1 MKRGLI
7 AALSIA
13 LALSSEAVSN
23 GQEAGPDAFRK
34 AVEFYDRGMFER
46 AESIFS
52 EISASGNDVMAKG
65 YEALCAVRRQA
76 VGNRIQAERYISEY
90 PYSSLIPQVRFY
102 NALNLFDEQDFSAAN
117 AEFARIDMRSLKS
130 SQIGEFIFKQ
140 AYSLFEL
147 DEYDRAEDLFSKAE
161 RMPYSD
167 YTAPSRYSLGYIEYV
182 RKNFSSSFDWFTKA
196 AKDPRFTVQ
205 AVPYMI
211 ECRYMMKD
219 YDYVIDNGGDC
230 LDKVTPERRR
240 QIARFISESYL
251 ARGNAAK
258 AREFYEIFGEGDVE
272 MDDADLFYAG
282 TVMYSTGDFR
292 GAVDK
297 FSKMTSRADSIGQ
310 IANYELAYSYI
321 KTGNK
326 VAAMDAFKAA
336 SSQSWNADIREDA
349 HFNYAKL
356 SFDLNNNP
364 SVFNDYM
371 KTYPAKQKD
380 DIIYGYIALACL
392 YGHDYAGAVDAYAN
406 IDLLDQRQKV
416 NYMKANYLRAH
427 QLIGGGGWRDAV
439 PLLKAASYYSDKR
452 DPFNQISRYW
462 LGESY
467 FRSGQYDQAE
477 EVFKSLYNI
486 SALDG
491 KPEGA
496 MIPYDIAYCHFKKED
511 YEGAAKWFD
520 EYLTSSRP
528 VNGEDAAS
536 RRADCDFLR
545 KDYASAIKGYEAA
558 IARFSYKDN
567 LYPYLQAGIAYGL
580 AGDRN
585 GKVKVLSSV
594 AEADPSADFYP
605 EAMYE
610 LGRAYVAVS
619 DNESAIS
626 TFRKLGTSTRDNTII
641 ARSLI
646 ELGMISRNM
655 SDYEGALDCYKKVI
669 ELMPDTEY
677 ASDALSAIESI
688 YQSEGRGSEFLDY
701 ADRIGANRDK
711 TDEEKEQMYF
721 NAAEQVFMTENY
733 SKAISSLKSYLERY
747 PQGTKVAQTE
757 YYLAECHRN
766 LDQKETA
773 CDWYRK
779 SLETEPSGICSE
791 SATLQLARLSYELE
805 HFKEAYSCYKSLLQI
820 ARLDANIHTA
830 RVGMMQ
836 SAFKGAD
843 YPEAISCAA
852 ALKADKA
859 STEAQKRQADYVCAK
874 SYLSLGERDKAYG
887 LFRSLSSDPSSS
899 EGAEAT
905 YMLIQ
910 DAYDQGNYG
919 DVQSRVHKFSA
930 AAPNQSYWLAK
941 AFIVLGDSFAEQEN
955 FAQAKATFES
965 IRDGYTPQGRSDEI
979 QDNVNMRLE
988 KLKTLMK

>member
-1 MKRGLI
+1 MNRGLI

-13 LALSSEAVSN
+13 LALFSELIAN
-23 GQEAGPDAFRK
+23 GQTTKTDAFRQ

-52 EISASGNDVMAKG
+52 EIAASGQDVMAKG
-65 YEALCAVRRQA
+65 YEALCAVRRQS
-76 VGNRIQAERYISEY
+76 VGNRNLADQYISEY
-90 PYSSLIPQVRFY
+90 PYSGLIPQIRFY
-102 NALNLFDEQDFSAAN
+102 NALNLFDEQNFSTAS
-117 AEFARIDMRSLKS
+117 AEFARIDMRSLKN
-130 SQIGEFIFKQ
+130 SQVPEFIFKQ

-147 DEYDRAEDLFSKAE
+147 DEYDRAEELFSKAE
-161 RMPYSD
+161 KMPYSD

-182 RKNFSSSFDWFTKA
+182 RKNFEESFDWFSKA
-196 AKDPRFTVQ
+196 AKDPRFTEQ

-211 ECRYMMKD
+211 ECRYMLKD
-219 YDYVIDNGGDC
+219 YSYVISNGDAA
-230 LDKVTPERRR
+230 LERVTPERKR
-240 QIARFISESYL
+240 QLARFISESYL
-251 ARGNAAK
+251 SEGNAAK
-258 AREFYEIFGEGDVE
+258 AREYYEIFGEGAKE

-282 TVMYSTGDFR
+282 SVMYSTGDYK

-297 FSKMTSRADSIGQ
+297 FSRMTSRADSIGQ
-310 IANYELAYSYI
+310 IANYEMAYSYI

-336 SSQSWNADIREDA
+336 SSQPWNEDIREDA

-364 SVFNDYM
+364 SVFNEYM
-371 KTYPAKQKD
+371 KAYPGKKKD

-392 YGHDYAGAVDAYAN
+392 YGHDYAAAVDAYSN
-406 IDLLDQRQKV
+406 IDLLDSRQKV

-427 QLIGGGGWRDAV
+427 QLIEGGGWRDAV

-452 DPFNQISRYW
+452 DPFNQIARYW

-467 FRSGQYDQAE
+467 FRSGQYDQAID
-477 EVFKSLYNI
+477 VYTTLYNN
-486 SALDG
+486 SALEG

-496 MIPYDIAYCHFKKED
+496 LIPYDLAYCYFKKDD
-511 YEGAAKWFD
+511 YDGAAKWFD
-520 EYLTSSRP
+520 EYLASSKP
-528 VNGEDAAS
+528 AKGEDAAA

-545 KDYASAIKGYEAA
+545 KDYPSAIKLYEAA
-558 IARFSYKDN
+558 IARFPYKDN

-580 AGDRN
+580 TGDRK

-594 AEADPSADFYP
+594 EEADPSAEFYP

-610 LGRAYVAVS
+610 LGRAYVAAS

-626 TFRKLGTSTRDNTII
+626 VFRKLGSSTKDNTII

-655 SDYEGALDCYKKVI
+655 SEYDNALDCYKKVI
-669 ELMPDTEY
+669 DLMPDTDY
-677 ASDALSAIESI
+677 AADALSAIESI
-688 YQSEGRGSEFLDY
+688 YQSEGRGDEFLDY
-701 ADRIGANRDK
+701 AELIGATRDK
-711 TDEEKEQMYF
+711 TDAEKEQMYF

-733 SKAISSLKSYLERY
+733 SKAISSLKSYLDRY
-747 PQGTKVAQTE
+747 PQGVNVAQTQ

-766 LDQKETA
+766 LGQKELA
-773 CDWYRK
+773 CDWYQK
-779 SLETEPSGICSE
+779 SLETEPSGLCSE
-791 SATLQLARLSYELE
+791 NATLRLAGLSFELE
-805 HFKEAYSCYKSLLQI
+805 HFKDAYSYYRSLLSI
-820 ARLDANIHTA
+820 ARLDANRHTA
-830 RVGMMQ
+830 RAGMMQ
-836 SAFKGAD
+836 SAFRGLD
-843 YPEAISCAA
+843 YQEAIACAD

-859 STEAQKRQADYVCAK
+859 SSAAEKRQADYVCAK
-874 SYLSLGERDKAYG
+874 SSLSLGERDKAYA
-887 LFRSLSSDPSSS
+887 LFRSLSSEPSDA

-910 DAYDQGNYG
+910 DAYDQGNYST
-919 DVQSRVHKFSA
+919 VQSMVHKFA
-930 AAPNQSYWLAK
+930 ADAPNQSYWLAK

-955 FAQAKATFES
+955 YAQAKATFES
-965 IRDGYTPQGRSDEI
+965 IRDGYTPQGKSDGVL
-979 QDNVNMRLE
+979 DNVNMRLE
-988 KLKTLMK
+988 KLKTLM

>member
-1 MKRGLI
+1 MNRGLI

-13 LALSSEAVSN
+13 LALSSELIAN
-23 GQEAGPDAFRK
+23 GQTTKTDAFRQ

-52 EISASGNDVMAKG
+52 EIAASSQDVMAKG
-65 YEALCAVRRQA
+65 YEALCAVRRQS
-76 VGNRIQAERYISEY
+76 VGNRNLADQYISEY
-90 PYSSLIPQVRFY
+90 PYSGLIPQIRFY
-102 NALNLFDEQDFSAAN
+102 NALNLFDEQNFSTAS
-117 AEFARIDMRSLKS
+117 AEFARIDMRSLKN
-130 SQIGEFIFKQ
+130 SQVPEFIFKQ

-147 DEYDRAEDLFSKAE
+147 DEYDRAEELFSKAE
-161 RMPYSD
+161 KMPYSD

-182 RKNFSSSFDWFTKA
+182 RKNFEDSFDWFSKA
-196 AKDPRFTVQ
+196 AKDPRFTEQ

-211 ECRYMMKD
+211 ECRYMLKD
-219 YDYVIDNGGDC
+219 YSYVISNGDAA
-230 LDKVTPERRR
+230 LERVTPERKR
-240 QIARFISESYL
+240 QLARFISESYL
-251 ARGNAAK
+251 SEGNAAK
-258 AREFYEIFGEGDVE
+258 AREYYEIFGEGAKE

-282 TVMYSTGDFR
+282 SVMYSTGDYK

-297 FSKMTSRADSIGQ
+297 FSRMTSRADSIGQ
-310 IANYELAYSYI
+310 IANYEMAYSYI

-336 SSQSWNADIREDA
+336 SSQPWNEDIREDA

-364 SVFNDYM
+364 SVFNEYM
-371 KTYPAKQKD
+371 KAYPGKKKD

-392 YGHDYAGAVDAYAN
+392 YGHDYAAAVDAYSN
-406 IDLLDQRQKV
+406 IDLLDSRQKV

-427 QLIGGGGWRDAV
+427 QLIEGGGWRDAV

-452 DPFNQISRYW
+452 DPFNQIARYW

-467 FRSGQYDQAE
+467 FRSGQYDQAID
-477 EVFKSLYNI
+477 VYTTLYNN
-486 SALDG
+486 SALEG

-496 MIPYDIAYCHFKKED
+496 LIPYDLAYCYFKKDD
-511 YEGAAKWFD
+511 YDGAAKWFD
-520 EYLTSSRP
+520 EYLASSKP
-528 VNGEDAAS
+528 AKGEDAAA

-545 KDYASAIKGYEAA
+545 KDYPSAIKFYEAA
-558 IARFSYKDN
+558 IARFPYKDN

-580 AGDRN
+580 TGDKK

-594 AEADPSADFYP
+594 EEADPSAEFYP

-610 LGRAYVAVS
+610 LGRAYVAAS

-626 TFRKLGTSTRDNTII
+626 VFRKLGSSTKDNTII

-655 SDYEGALDCYKKVI
+655 SEYDNALDCYKKVI
-669 ELMPDTEY
+669 DLMPDTDY
-677 ASDALSAIESI
+677 AADALSAIESI
-688 YQSEGRGSEFLDY
+688 YQSEGRGDEFLDY
-701 ADRIGANRDK
+701 AELIGATRDK
-711 TDEEKEQMYF
+711 TDAEKEQMYF

-733 SKAISSLKSYLERY
+733 SKAISSLKSYLDRY
-747 PQGTKVAQTE
+747 PQGVNVAQTQ

-766 LDQKETA
+766 LGQKELA
-773 CDWYRK
+773 CDWYQK
-779 SLETEPSGICSE
+779 SLETEPSGLCSE
-791 SATLQLARLSYELE
+791 NATLRLAGLSFELE
-805 HFKEAYSCYKSLLQI
+805 HFKDAYSYYRSLLSI
-820 ARLDANIHTA
+820 ARLDANRHTA
-830 RVGMMQ
+830 RAGMMQ
-836 SAFKGAD
+836 SAFRGLD
-843 YPEAISCAA
+843 YQEAIACAD

-859 STEAQKRQADYVCAK
+859 SSAAEKRQADYVCAK
-874 SYLSLGERDKAYG
+874 SSLSLGERDKAYA
-887 LFRSLSSDPSSS
+887 LFRSLSSEPSDA

-910 DAYDQGNYG
+910 DAYDQGNYST
-919 DVQSRVHKFSA
+919 VQSMVHKFA
-930 AAPNQSYWLAK
+930 ADAPNQSYWLAK

-955 FAQAKATFES
+955 YAQAKATFES
-965 IRDGYTPQGRSDEI
+965 IRDGYTPQGKSDGVL
-979 QDNVNMRLE
+979 DNVNMRLE
-988 KLKTLMK
+988 KLKTLM

>member
-1 MKRGLI
+1 MNRGLI

-13 LALSSEAVSN
+13 LALSSELIAN
-23 GQEAGPDAFRK
+23 GQTTKTDAFRQ

-52 EISASGNDVMAKG
+52 EIAASGQDVMAKG
-65 YEALCAVRRQA
+65 YEALCAVRRQS
-76 VGNRIQAERYISEY
+76 VGNRNLADQYISEY
-90 PYSSLIPQVRFY
+90 PYSGLIPQIRFY
-102 NALNLFDEQDFSAAN
+102 NALNLFDEQNFSTAS
-117 AEFARIDMRSLKS
+117 AEFARIDMRSLKN
-130 SQIGEFIFKQ
+130 SQVPEFIFKQ

-147 DEYDRAEDLFSKAE
+147 DEYDRAEELFSKAE
-161 RMPYSD
+161 KMPYSD

-182 RKNFSSSFDWFTKA
+182 RKNFEDSFDWFSKA
-196 AKDPRFTVQ
+196 AKDPRFTEQ

-211 ECRYMMKD
+211 ECRYMLKD
-219 YDYVIDNGGDC
+219 YSYVISNGDAA
-230 LDKVTPERRR
+230 LDRVTPERKR
-240 QIARFISESYL
+240 QLARFISESYL
-251 ARGNAAK
+251 SEGNATK
-258 AREFYEIFGEGDVE
+258 AREYYEIFGEGAKE

-282 TVMYSTGDFR
+282 SVMYSTGDYK

-297 FSKMTSRADSIGQ
+297 FSRMTSRADSIGQ
-310 IANYELAYSYI
+310 IANYEMAYSYI

-336 SSQSWNADIREDA
+336 SSQPWNEDIREDA

-364 SVFNDYM
+364 SVFNEYM
-371 KTYPAKQKD
+371 KAYPGKKKD

-392 YGHDYAGAVDAYAN
+392 YGHDYAAAVDAYSN
-406 IDLLDQRQKV
+406 IDLLDSRQKV

-427 QLIGGGGWRDAV
+427 QLIEGGGWRDAV

-452 DPFNQISRYW
+452 DPFNQIARYW

-467 FRSGQYDQAE
+467 FRSGQYDQAID
-477 EVFKSLYNI
+477 VYTTLYNN
-486 SALDG
+486 SALEG

-496 MIPYDIAYCHFKKED
+496 LIPYDLAYCYFKKDD
-511 YEGAAKWFD
+511 YDGAAKWFD
-520 EYLTSSRP
+520 EYLASSKP
-528 VNGEDAAS
+528 AKGEDAAA

-545 KDYASAIKGYEAA
+545 KDYPSAIKLYEAA
-558 IARFSYKDN
+558 IARFPYKDN

-580 AGDRN
+580 TGDKK

-594 AEADPSADFYP
+594 EEADPSAEFYP

-610 LGRAYVAVS
+610 LGRAYVAAS

-626 TFRKLGTSTRDNTII
+626 VFRKLGSSTKDNTII

-655 SDYEGALDCYKKVI
+655 SEYDNALDCYKKVI
-669 ELMPDTEY
+669 DLMPDTDY
-677 ASDALSAIESI
+677 AADALSAIESI
-688 YQSEGRGSEFLDY
+688 YQSEGRGDEFLDY
-701 ADRIGANRDK
+701 AELIGATRDK
-711 TDEEKEQMYF
+711 TDAEKEQMYF

-733 SKAISSLKSYLERY
+733 SKAISSLKSYLDRY
-747 PQGTKVAQTE
+747 PQGVNVAQTQ

-766 LDQKETA
+766 LGQKELA
-773 CDWYRK
+773 CDWYQK
-779 SLETEPSGICSE
+779 SLETEPSGLCSE
-791 SATLQLARLSYELE
+791 NATLRLAGLSFELE
-805 HFKEAYSCYKSLLQI
+805 HFKDAYSYYRSLLSI
-820 ARLDANIHTA
+820 ARLDANRHTA
-830 RVGMMQ
+830 RAGMMQ
-836 SAFKGAD
+836 SAFRGLD
-843 YPEAISCAA
+843 YQEAIACAD

-859 STEAQKRQADYVCAK
+859 SSAAEKRQADYVCAK
-874 SYLSLGERDKAYG
+874 SSLSLGERDKAYA
-887 LFRSLSSDPSSS
+887 LFRSLSSEPSDA

-910 DAYDQGNYG
+910 DAYDQGNYST
-919 DVQSRVHKFSA
+919 VQSMVHKFA
-930 AAPNQSYWLAK
+930 ADAPNQSYWLAK

-955 FAQAKATFES
+955 YAQAKATFES
-965 IRDGYTPQGRSDEI
+965 IRDGYTPQGKSDGVL
-979 QDNVNMRLE
+979 DNVNMRLE
-988 KLKTLMK
+988 KLKTLM

>member
-1 MKRGLI
+1 MNRGLI

-13 LALSSEAVSN
+13 LALSSELIAN
-23 GQEAGPDAFRK
+23 GQTTKTDAFRQ

-52 EISASGNDVMAKG
+52 EIAASGQDVMAKG
-65 YEALCAVRRQA
+65 YEALCAVRRQS
-76 VGNRIQAERYISEY
+76 VGNRNLADQYISEY
-90 PYSSLIPQVRFY
+90 PYSGLIPQIRFY
-102 NALNLFDEQDFSAAN
+102 NALNLFDEQNFSTAS
-117 AEFARIDMRSLKS
+117 AEFARIDMRSLKN
-130 SQIGEFIFKQ
+130 SQVPEFIFKQ

-147 DEYDRAEDLFSKAE
+147 DEYDRAEELFSKAE
-161 RMPYSD
+161 KMPYSD

-182 RKNFSSSFDWFTKA
+182 RKNFEESFDWFSKA
-196 AKDPRFTVQ
+196 AKDPRFTEQ

-211 ECRYMMKD
+211 ECRYMLKD
-219 YDYVIDNGGDC
+219 YSYVISNGDAA
-230 LDKVTPERRR
+230 LERVTPERKR
-240 QIARFISESYL
+240 QLARFISESYL
-251 ARGNAAK
+251 SEGNATK
-258 AREFYEIFGEGDVE
+258 AREYYEIFGEGAKE

-282 TVMYSTGDFR
+282 SVMYSTGDYK

-297 FSKMTSRADSIGQ
+297 FSRMTSRADSIGQ
-310 IANYELAYSYI
+310 IANYEMAYSYI

-336 SSQSWNADIREDA
+336 SSQPWNEDIREDA

-364 SVFNDYM
+364 SVFNEYM
-371 KTYPAKQKD
+371 KAYPGKKKD

-392 YGHDYAGAVDAYAN
+392 YGHDYAAAVDAYSN
-406 IDLLDQRQKV
+406 IDLLDSRQKV

-427 QLIGGGGWRDAV
+427 QLIEGGGWRDAV

-452 DPFNQISRYW
+452 DPFNQIARYW

-467 FRSGQYDQAE
+467 FRSGQYDQAID
-477 EVFKSLYNI
+477 VYTTLYNN
-486 SALDG
+486 SALEG

-496 MIPYDIAYCHFKKED
+496 LIPYDLAYCYFKKDD
-511 YEGAAKWFD
+511 YDGAAKWFD
-520 EYLTSSRP
+520 EYLASSKP
-528 VNGEDAAS
+528 AKGEDAAA

-545 KDYASAIKGYEAA
+545 KDYPSAIKLYEAA
-558 IARFSYKDN
+558 IARFPYKDN

-580 AGDRN
+580 TGDRK

-594 AEADPSADFYP
+594 EEADPSAEFYP

-610 LGRAYVAVS
+610 LGRAYVAAS

-626 TFRKLGTSTRDNTII
+626 VFRKLGTSTKDNTII

-655 SDYEGALDCYKKVI
+655 SEYDNALDCYKKVI
-669 ELMPDTEY
+669 DLMPDTDY
-677 ASDALSAIESI
+677 AADALSAIESI
-688 YQSEGRGSEFLDY
+688 YQSEGRGDEFLDY
-701 ADRIGANRDK
+701 AELIGATRDK
-711 TDEEKEQMYF
+711 TDAEKEQMYF

-733 SKAISSLKSYLERY
+733 SKAISSLKSYLDRY
-747 PQGTKVAQTE
+747 PQGVNVAQTQ

-766 LDQKETA
+766 LGQKELA
-773 CDWYRK
+773 CDWYQK
-779 SLETEPSGICSE
+779 SLETEPSGLCSE
-791 SATLQLARLSYELE
+791 NATLRLAGLSFELE
-805 HFKEAYSCYKSLLQI
+805 HFKDAYSYYRSLLSI
-820 ARLDANIHTA
+820 ARLDANRHTA
-830 RVGMMQ
+830 RAGMMQ
-836 SAFKGAD
+836 SAFRGLD
-843 YPEAISCAA
+843 YQEAIACAD

-859 STEAQKRQADYVCAK
+859 SSAAEKRQADYVCAK
-874 SYLSLGERDKAYG
+874 SSLSLGERDKAYA
-887 LFRSLSSDPSSS
+887 LFRSLSSEPSDA

-910 DAYDQGNYG
+910 DAYDQGNYST
-919 DVQSRVHKFSA
+919 VQSMVHKFA
-930 AAPNQSYWLAK
+930 ADAPNQSYWLAK

-955 FAQAKATFES
+955 YAQAKATFES
-965 IRDGYTPQGRSDEI
+965 IRDGYTPQGKSDGVL
-979 QDNVNMRLE
+979 DNVNMRLE
-988 KLKTLMK
+988 KLKTLM

>member
-1 MKRGLI
+1 MNRGLI

-13 LALSSEAVSN
+13 LALSSELIAN
-23 GQEAGPDAFRK
+23 GQTTKTDAFRQ

-52 EISASGNDVMAKG
+52 EIAASGQDVMAKG
-65 YEALCAVRRQA
+65 YEALCAVRRQS
-76 VGNRIQAERYISEY
+76 VGNRNLADQYISEY
-90 PYSSLIPQVRFY
+90 PYSGLIPQIRFY
-102 NALNLFDEQDFSAAN
+102 NALNLFDEQNFSTAS
-117 AEFARIDMRSLKS
+117 AEFARIDMRSLKN
-130 SQIGEFIFKQ
+130 SQVPEFIFKQ

-147 DEYDRAEDLFSKAE
+147 DEYDRAEELFSKAE
-161 RMPYSD
+161 KMPYSD

-182 RKNFSSSFDWFTKA
+182 RKNFEDSFDWFSKA
-196 AKDPRFTVQ
+196 ARDPRFTEQ

-211 ECRYMMKD
+211 ECRYMLKD
-219 YDYVIDNGGDC
+219 YSYVISNGDAA
-230 LDKVTPERRR
+230 LDRVTPERKR
-240 QIARFISESYL
+240 QLARFISESYL
-251 ARGNAAK
+251 SEGNAAK
-258 AREFYEIFGEGDVE
+258 AREYYEIFGEGAKE

-282 TVMYSTGDFR
+282 SVMYSTGDYK

-297 FSKMTSRADSIGQ
+297 FSRMTSRADSIGQ
-310 IANYELAYSYI
+310 IANYEMAYSYI

-336 SSQSWNADIREDA
+336 SSQPWNEDIREDA

-364 SVFNDYM
+364 SVFNEYM
-371 KTYPAKQKD
+371 KAYPGKKKD

-392 YGHDYAGAVDAYAN
+392 YGHDYAAAVDAYSN
-406 IDLLDQRQKV
+406 IDLLDSRQKV

-427 QLIGGGGWRDAV
+427 QLIEGGGWRDAV

-452 DPFNQISRYW
+452 DPFNQIARYW

-467 FRSGQYDQAE
+467 FRSGQYDQAID
-477 EVFKSLYNI
+477 VYTTLYNN
-486 SALDG
+486 SALEG

-496 MIPYDIAYCHFKKED
+496 LIPYDLAYCYFKKDD
-511 YEGAAKWFD
+511 YDGAAKWFD
-520 EYLTSSRP
+520 EYLASSKP
-528 VNGEDAAS
+528 AKGEDAAA

-545 KDYASAIKGYEAA
+545 KDYPSAIKLYEAA
-558 IARFSYKDN
+558 IARFPYKDN

-580 AGDRN
+580 TGDKK

-594 AEADPSADFYP
+594 EEADPSAEFYP

-610 LGRAYVAVS
+610 LGRAYVAAS

-626 TFRKLGTSTRDNTII
+626 VFRKLGSSTKDNTII

-655 SDYEGALDCYKKVI
+655 SEYDNALDCYKKVI
-669 ELMPDTEY
+669 DLMPDTDY
-677 ASDALSAIESI
+677 AADALSAIESI
-688 YQSEGRGSEFLDY
+688 YQSEGRGDEFLDY
-701 ADRIGANRDK
+701 AELIGATRDK
-711 TDEEKEQMYF
+711 TDAEKEQMYF

-733 SKAISSLKSYLERY
+733 SKAISSLKSYLDRY
-747 PQGTKVAQTE
+747 PQGVNVAQTQ

-766 LDQKETA
+766 LGQKELA
-773 CDWYRK
+773 CDWYQK
-779 SLETEPSGICSE
+779 SLETEPSGLCSE
-791 SATLQLARLSYELE
+791 NATLRLAGLSFELE
-805 HFKEAYSCYKSLLQI
+805 HFKDAYSYYRSLLSI
-820 ARLDANIHTA
+820 ARLDANRHTA
-830 RVGMMQ
+830 RAGMMQ
-836 SAFKGAD
+836 SAFRGLD
-843 YPEAISCAA
+843 YQEAIACAD

-859 STEAQKRQADYVCAK
+859 SSAAEKRQADYVCAK
-874 SYLSLGERDKAYG
+874 SSLSLGERDKAYA
-887 LFRSLSSDPSSS
+887 LFRSLSSEPSDA

-910 DAYDQGNYG
+910 DAYDQGNYST
-919 DVQSRVHKFSA
+919 VQSMVHKFA
-930 AAPNQSYWLAK
+930 ADAPNQSYWLAK

-955 FAQAKATFES
+955 YAQAKATFES
-965 IRDGYTPQGRSDEI
+965 IRDGYTPQGKSDGVL
-979 QDNVNMRLE
+979 DNVNMRLE
-988 KLKTLMK
+988 KLKTLM

>member
-1 MKRGLI
+1 MNRGLI

-13 LALSSEAVSN
+13 LALSSELIAN
-23 GQEAGPDAFRK
+23 GQTTKTDAFRQ

-52 EISASGNDVMAKG
+52 EIAASGQDVMAKG
-65 YEALCAVRRQA
+65 YEALCAVRRQS
-76 VGNRIQAERYISEY
+76 VGNRNLADQYISEY
-90 PYSSLIPQVRFY
+90 PYSGLIPQIRFY
-102 NALNLFDEQDFSAAN
+102 NALNLFDEQNFSTAS
-117 AEFARIDMRSLKS
+117 AEFARIDMRSLKN
-130 SQIGEFIFKQ
+130 SQVPEFIFKQ

-147 DEYDRAEDLFSKAE
+147 DEYDRAEELFSKAE
-161 RMPYSD
+161 KMPYSD

-182 RKNFSSSFDWFTKA
+182 RKNFEESFDWFSKA
-196 AKDPRFTVQ
+196 AKDPRFTEQ

-211 ECRYMMKD
+211 ECRYMLKD
-219 YDYVIDNGGDC
+219 YSYVISNGDAA
-230 LDKVTPERRR
+230 LERVTPERKR
-240 QIARFISESYL
+240 QLARFISESYL
-251 ARGNAAK
+251 SEGNAAK
-258 AREFYEIFGEGDVE
+258 AREYYEIFGEGAKE

-282 TVMYSTGDFR
+282 SVMYSTGDYK

-297 FSKMTSRADSIGQ
+297 FSRMTSRADSIGQ
-310 IANYELAYSYI
+310 IANYEMAYSYI

-336 SSQSWNADIREDA
+336 SSQPWNEDIREDA

-364 SVFNDYM
+364 SVFNEYM
-371 KTYPAKQKD
+371 KAYPGKKKD

-392 YGHDYAGAVDAYAN
+392 YGHDYAAAVDAYSN
-406 IDLLDQRQKV
+406 IDLLDSRQKV

-427 QLIGGGGWRDAV
+427 QLIEGGGWRDAV

-452 DPFNQISRYW
+452 DPFNQIARYW

-467 FRSGQYDQAE
+467 FRSGQYDQAID
-477 EVFKSLYNI
+477 VYTTLYNN
-486 SALDG
+486 SALEG

-496 MIPYDIAYCHFKKED
+496 LIPYDLAYCYFKKDD
-511 YEGAAKWFD
+511 YDGAAKWFD
-520 EYLTSSRP
+520 EYLASSKP
-528 VNGEDAAS
+528 AKGEDAAA

-545 KDYASAIKGYEAA
+545 KDYPSAIKLYEAA
-558 IARFSYKDN
+558 IARFPYKDN

-580 AGDRN
+580 TGDKK

-594 AEADPSADFYP
+594 EEADPSAEFYP

-610 LGRAYVAVS
+610 LGRAYVAAS

-626 TFRKLGTSTRDNTII
+626 VFRKLGTSTKDNTII

-655 SDYEGALDCYKKVI
+655 SEYDNALDCYKKVI
-669 ELMPDTEY
+669 DLMPDTDY
-677 ASDALSAIESI
+677 AADALSAIESI
-688 YQSEGRGSEFLDY
+688 YQSEGRGDEFLDY
-701 ADRIGANRDK
+701 AELIGATRDK
-711 TDEEKEQMYF
+711 TDAEKEQMYF

-733 SKAISSLKSYLERY
+733 SKAISSLKSYLDRY
-747 PQGTKVAQTE
+747 PQGVNVAQTQ

-766 LDQKETA
+766 LGQKELA
-773 CDWYRK
+773 CDWYQK
-779 SLETEPSGICSE
+779 SLETEPSGLCSE
-791 SATLQLARLSYELE
+791 NATLRLAGLSFELE
-805 HFKEAYSCYKSLLQI
+805 HFKDAYSYYRSLLSI
-820 ARLDANIHTA
+820 ARLDANRHTA
-830 RVGMMQ
+830 RAGMMQ
-836 SAFKGAD
+836 SAFRGLD
-843 YPEAISCAA
+843 YQEAIACAD

-859 STEAQKRQADYVCAK
+859 SSAAEKRQADYVCAK
-874 SYLSLGERDKAYG
+874 SSLSLGERDKAYA
-887 LFRSLSSDPSSS
+887 LFRSLSSEPSDA

-910 DAYDQGNYG
+910 DAYDQGNYST
-919 DVQSRVHKFSA
+919 VQSMVHKFA
-930 AAPNQSYWLAK
+930 ADAPNQSYWLAK

-955 FAQAKATFES
+955 YAQAKATFES
-965 IRDGYTPQGRSDEI
+965 IRDGYTPQGKSDGVL
-979 QDNVNMRLE
+979 DNVNMRLE
-988 KLKTLMK
+988 KLKTLM

>member
-1 MKRGLI
+1 MNRGLI

-13 LALSSEAVSN
+13 LALSSELIAN
-23 GQEAGPDAFRK
+23 GQTTKTDAFRQ

-52 EISASGNDVMAKG
+52 EIAASGQDVMAKG
-65 YEALCAVRRQA
+65 YEALCAVRRQS
-76 VGNRIQAERYISEY
+76 VGNRNLADQYISEY
-90 PYSSLIPQVRFY
+90 PYSGLIPQIRFY
-102 NALNLFDEQDFSAAN
+102 NALNLFDEQNFSTAS
-117 AEFARIDMRSLKS
+117 AEFARIDMRSLKN
-130 SQIGEFIFKQ
+130 SQVPEFIFKQ

-147 DEYDRAEDLFSKAE
+147 DEYDRAEELFSKAE
-161 RMPYSD
+161 KMPYSD

-182 RKNFSSSFDWFTKA
+182 RKNFEESFEWFSKA
-196 AKDPRFTVQ
+196 AKDPRFTEQ

-211 ECRYMMKD
+211 ECRYMLKD
-219 YDYVIDNGGDC
+219 YSYVISNGDAA
-230 LDKVTPERRR
+230 LDRVTPERKR
-240 QIARFISESYL
+240 QLARFISESYL
-251 ARGNAAK
+251 SEGNATK
-258 AREFYEIFGEGDVE
+258 AREYYEIFGEGAKE

-282 TVMYSTGDFR
+282 SVMYSTGDYK

-297 FSKMTSRADSIGQ
+297 FSRMTSRADSIGQ
-310 IANYELAYSYI
+310 IANYEMAYSYI

-336 SSQSWNADIREDA
+336 SSQPWNEDIREDA

-364 SVFNDYM
+364 SVFNEYM
-371 KTYPAKQKD
+371 KAYPGKKKD

-392 YGHDYAGAVDAYAN
+392 YGHDYAAAVDAYSN
-406 IDLLDQRQKV
+406 IDLLDSRQKV

-427 QLIGGGGWRDAV
+427 QLIEGGGWRDAV

-452 DPFNQISRYW
+452 DPFNQIARYW

-467 FRSGQYDQAE
+467 FRSGQYDQAID
-477 EVFKSLYNI
+477 VYTTLYNN
-486 SALDG
+486 SALEG

-496 MIPYDIAYCHFKKED
+496 LIPYDLAYCYFKKDD
-511 YEGAAKWFD
+511 YDGAAKWFD
-520 EYLTSSRP
+520 EYLASSKP
-528 VNGEDAAS
+528 AKGEDAAA

-545 KDYASAIKGYEAA
+545 KDYPSAIKLYEAA
-558 IARFSYKDN
+558 IARFPYKDN

-580 AGDRN
+580 TGDRK

-594 AEADPSADFYP
+594 EEADPSAEFYP

-610 LGRAYVAVS
+610 LGRAYVAAS

-626 TFRKLGTSTRDNTII
+626 VFRKLGSSTKDNTII

-655 SDYEGALDCYKKVI
+655 SEYDNALDCYKKVI
-669 ELMPDTEY
+669 DLMPDTDY
-677 ASDALSAIESI
+677 AADALSAIESI
-688 YQSEGRGSEFLDY
+688 YQSEGRGDEFLDY
-701 ADRIGANRDK
+701 AELIGATRDK
-711 TDEEKEQMYF
+711 TDAEKEQMYF

-733 SKAISSLKSYLERY
+733 SKAISSLKSYLDRY
-747 PQGTKVAQTE
+747 PQGVNVAQTQ

-766 LDQKETA
+766 LGQKELA
-773 CDWYRK
+773 CDWYQK
-779 SLETEPSGICSE
+779 SLETEPSGLCSE
-791 SATLQLARLSYELE
+791 NATLRLAGLSFELE
-805 HFKEAYSCYKSLLQI
+805 HFKDAYSYYRSLLSI
-820 ARLDANIHTA
+820 ARLDANRHTA
-830 RVGMMQ
+830 RAGMMQ
-836 SAFKGAD
+836 SAFRGLD
-843 YPEAISCAA
+843 YQEAIACAD

-859 STEAQKRQADYVCAK
+859 SSAAEKRQADYVCAK
-874 SYLSLGERDKAYG
+874 SSLSLGERDKAYA
-887 LFRSLSSDPSSS
+887 LFRSLSSEPSDA

-910 DAYDQGNYG
+910 DAYDQGNYST
-919 DVQSRVHKFSA
+919 VQSMVHKFA
-930 AAPNQSYWLAK
+930 ADAPNQSYWLAK

-955 FAQAKATFES
+955 YAQAKATFES
-965 IRDGYTPQGRSDEI
+965 IRDGYTPQGKSDGVL
-979 QDNVNMRLE
+979 DNVNMRLE
-988 KLKTLMK
+988 KLKTLM

>member
-1 MKRGLI
+1 MNRGLI

-13 LALSSEAVSN
+13 LALSSELIAN
-23 GQEAGPDAFRK
+23 GQTTKTDAFRQ

-52 EISASGNDVMAKG
+52 EIAASGQDVMAKG
-65 YEALCAVRRQA
+65 YEALCAVRRQS
-76 VGNRIQAERYISEY
+76 VGNRNLADQYISEY
-90 PYSSLIPQVRFY
+90 PYSGLIPQIRFY
-102 NALNLFDEQDFSAAN
+102 NALNLFDEQNFSTAS
-117 AEFARIDMRSLKS
+117 AEFSRIDMRSLKN
-130 SQIGEFIFKQ
+130 SQVPEFIFKQ

-147 DEYDRAEDLFSKAE
+147 DEYDRAEELFSKAE
-161 RMPYSD
+161 KMPYSD

-182 RKNFSSSFDWFTKA
+182 RKNFEDSFDWFSKA
-196 AKDPRFTVQ
+196 AKDPRFTEQ

-211 ECRYMMKD
+211 ECRYMLKD
-219 YDYVIDNGGDC
+219 YSYVISNGDAA
-230 LDKVTPERRR
+230 LDRVTPERKR
-240 QIARFISESYL
+240 QLARFISESYL
-251 ARGNAAK
+251 SEGNAAK
-258 AREFYEIFGEGDVE
+258 AREYYEIFGEGAKE

-282 TVMYSTGDFR
+282 SVMYSTGDYK

-297 FSKMTSRADSIGQ
+297 FSRMTSRADSIGQ
-310 IANYELAYSYI
+310 IANYEMAYSYI

-336 SSQSWNADIREDA
+336 SSQPWNEDIREDA

-364 SVFNDYM
+364 SVFNEYM
-371 KTYPAKQKD
+371 KAYPGKKKD

-392 YGHDYAGAVDAYAN
+392 YGHDYAAAVDAYSN
-406 IDLLDQRQKV
+406 IDLLDSRQKV

-427 QLIGGGGWRDAV
+427 QLIEGGGWRDAV

-452 DPFNQISRYW
+452 DPFNQIARYW

-467 FRSGQYDQAE
+467 FRSGQYDQAID
-477 EVFKSLYNI
+477 VYTTLYNN
-486 SALDG
+486 SALEG

-496 MIPYDIAYCHFKKED
+496 LIPYDLAYCYFKKDD

-520 EYLTSSRP
+520 EYLASSKP
-528 VNGEDAAS
+528 AKGEDAAA

-545 KDYASAIKGYEAA
+545 KDYPSAIKLYEAA
-558 IARFSYKDN
+558 IARFPYKDN

-580 AGDRN
+580 TGDRK

-594 AEADPSADFYP
+594 EEADPSAEFYP

-610 LGRAYVAVS
+610 LGRAYVAAS

-626 TFRKLGTSTRDNTII
+626 VFRKLGSSTKDNTII

-655 SDYEGALDCYKKVI
+655 SEYDNALDCYKKVI
-669 ELMPDTEY
+669 DLMPDTDY
-677 ASDALSAIESI
+677 AADALSAIESI
-688 YQSEGRGSEFLDY
+688 YQSEGRGDEFLDY
-701 ADRIGANRDK
+701 AELIGATRDK
-711 TDEEKEQMYF
+711 TDAEKEQMYF

-733 SKAISSLKSYLERY
+733 SKAISSLKSYLDRY
-747 PQGTKVAQTE
+747 PQGVNVAQTQ

-766 LDQKETA
+766 LGQKELA
-773 CDWYRK
+773 CDWYQK
-779 SLETEPSGICSE
+779 SLETEPSGLCSE
-791 SATLQLARLSYELE
+791 NATLRLAGLSFELE
-805 HFKEAYSCYKSLLQI
+805 HFKDAYSYYRSLLSI
-820 ARLDANIHTA
+820 ARLDANRHTA
-830 RVGMMQ
+830 RAGMMQ
-836 SAFKGAD
+836 SAFRGLD
-843 YPEAISCAA
+843 YQEAIACAD

-859 STEAQKRQADYVCAK
+859 SSAAEKRQADYVCAK
-874 SYLSLGERDKAYG
+874 SSLSLGERDKAYA
-887 LFRSLSSDPSSS
+887 LFRSLSSEPSDA

-910 DAYDQGNYG
+910 DAYDQGNYST
-919 DVQSRVHKFSA
+919 VQSMVHKFA
-930 AAPNQSYWLAK
+930 ADAPNQSYWLAK

-955 FAQAKATFES
+955 YAQAKATFES
-965 IRDGYTPQGRSDEI
+965 IRDGYTPQGKSDGVL
-979 QDNVNMRLE
+979 DNVNMRLE
-988 KLKTLMK
+988 KLKTLM

>member
-1 MKRGLI
+1 MNRGLI

-13 LALSSEAVSN
+13 LALSSELIAN
-23 GQEAGPDAFRK
+23 GQTTKTDAFRQ

-52 EISASGNDVMAKG
+52 EIAASGQDVMAKG
-65 YEALCAVRRQA
+65 YEALCAVRRQS
-76 VGNRIQAERYISEY
+76 VGNRNLADQYISEY
-90 PYSSLIPQVRFY
+90 PYSGLIPQIRFY
-102 NALNLFDEQDFSAAN
+102 NALNLFDEQNFSTAS
-117 AEFARIDMRSLKS
+117 AEFARIDMRSLKN
-130 SQIGEFIFKQ
+130 SQVPEFIFKQ

-147 DEYDRAEDLFSKAE
+147 DEYDRAEELFSKAE
-161 RMPYSD
+161 KMPYSD

-182 RKNFSSSFDWFTKA
+182 RKNFEESFDWFSKA
-196 AKDPRFTVQ
+196 AKDPRFTEQ

-211 ECRYMMKD
+211 ECRYMLKD
-219 YDYVIDNGGDC
+219 YSYVISNGDAA
-230 LDKVTPERRR
+230 LDRVTPERKR
-240 QIARFISESYL
+240 QLARFISESYL
-251 ARGNAAK
+251 SEGNAAK
-258 AREFYEIFGEGDVE
+258 AREYYEIFGEGAKE

-282 TVMYSTGDFR
+282 SVMYSTGDYK

-297 FSKMTSRADSIGQ
+297 FSRMTSRADSIGQ
-310 IANYELAYSYI
+310 IANYEMAYSYI

-336 SSQSWNADIREDA
+336 SSQPWNEDIREDA

-364 SVFNDYM
+364 SVFNEYM
-371 KTYPAKQKD
+371 KAYPGKKKD

-392 YGHDYAGAVDAYAN
+392 YGHDYAAAVDAYSN
-406 IDLLDQRQKV
+406 IDLLDSRQKV

-427 QLIGGGGWRDAV
+427 QLIEGGGWRDAV

-452 DPFNQISRYW
+452 DPFNQIARYW

-467 FRSGQYDQAE
+467 FRSGQYDQAID
-477 EVFKSLYNI
+477 VYTTLYNN
-486 SALDG
+486 SALEG

-496 MIPYDIAYCHFKKED
+496 LIPYDLAYCYFKKDD
-511 YEGAAKWFD
+511 YDGAAKWFD
-520 EYLTSSRP
+520 EYLASSKP
-528 VNGEDAAS
+528 AKGEDAAA

-545 KDYASAIKGYEAA
+545 KDYPSAIKLYEAA
-558 IARFSYKDN
+558 IARFPYKDN

-580 AGDRN
+580 TGDKK

-594 AEADPSADFYP
+594 EEADPSAEFYP

-610 LGRAYVAVS
+610 LGRAYVAAS

-626 TFRKLGTSTRDNTII
+626 VFRKLGSSTKDNTII

-655 SDYEGALDCYKKVI
+655 SEYDNALDCYKKVI
-669 ELMPDTEY
+669 DLMPDTDY
-677 ASDALSAIESI
+677 AADALSAIESI
-688 YQSEGRGSEFLDY
+688 YQSEGRGDEFLDY
-701 ADRIGANRDK
+701 AELIGATRDK
-711 TDEEKEQMYF
+711 TDAEKEQMYF

-733 SKAISSLKSYLERY
+733 SKAISSLKSYLDRY
-747 PQGTKVAQTE
+747 PQGVNVAQTQ

-766 LDQKETA
+766 LGQKELA
-773 CDWYRK
+773 CDWYQK
-779 SLETEPSGICSE
+779 SLETEPSGLCSE
-791 SATLQLARLSYELE
+791 NATLRLAGLSFELE
-805 HFKEAYSCYKSLLQI
+805 HFKDAYSYYRSLLSI
-820 ARLDANIHTA
+820 ARLDANRHTA
-830 RVGMMQ
+830 RAGMMQ
-836 SAFKGAD
+836 SAFRGLD
-843 YPEAISCAA
+843 YQEAIACAD

-859 STEAQKRQADYVCAK
+859 SSAAEKRQADYVCAK
-874 SYLSLGERDKAYG
+874 SSLSLGERDKAYA
-887 LFRSLSSDPSSS
+887 LFRSLSSEPSDA

-910 DAYDQGNYG
+910 DAYDQGNYST
-919 DVQSRVHKFSA
+919 VQSMVHKFA
-930 AAPNQSYWLAK
+930 ADAPNQSYWLAK

-955 FAQAKATFES
+955 YAQAKATFES
-965 IRDGYTPQGRSDEI
+965 IRDGYTPQGKSDGVL
-979 QDNVNMRLE
+979 DNVNMRLE
-988 KLKTLMK
+988 KLTTLM

>member
-1 MKRGLI
+1 MNRGLI

-13 LALSSEAVSN
+13 LALSSELIAN
-23 GQEAGPDAFRK
+23 GQTTKTDAFRQ

-52 EISASGNDVMAKG
+52 EIAASSQDVMAKG
-65 YEALCAVRRQA
+65 YEALCAVRRQS
-76 VGNRIQAERYISEY
+76 VGNRNLADQYISEY
-90 PYSSLIPQVRFY
+90 PYSGLIPQIRFY
-102 NALNLFDEQDFSAAN
+102 NALNLFDEQNFSTAS
-117 AEFARIDMRSLKS
+117 AEFARIDMRSLKN
-130 SQIGEFIFKQ
+130 SQVPEFIFKQ

-147 DEYDRAEDLFSKAE
+147 DEYDRAEELFSKAE
-161 RMPYSD
+161 KMPYSD

-182 RKNFSSSFDWFTKA
+182 RKNFEESFDWFSKA
-196 AKDPRFTVQ
+196 AKDPRFTEQ

-211 ECRYMMKD
+211 ECRYMLKD
-219 YDYVIDNGGDC
+219 YSYVISNGDAA
-230 LDKVTPERRR
+230 LDRVTPERKR
-240 QIARFISESYL
+240 QLARFISESYL
-251 ARGNAAK
+251 SEGNAAK
-258 AREFYEIFGEGDVE
+258 AREYYEIFGEGAKE

-282 TVMYSTGDFR
+282 SVMYSTGDYK

-297 FSKMTSRADSIGQ
+297 FSRMTSRADSIGQ
-310 IANYELAYSYI
+310 IANYEMAYSYI

-336 SSQSWNADIREDA
+336 SSQPWNEDIREDA

-364 SVFNDYM
+364 SVFNEYM
-371 KTYPAKQKD
+371 KAYPGKKKD

-392 YGHDYAGAVDAYAN
+392 YGHDYAAAVDAYSN
-406 IDLLDQRQKV
+406 IDLLDSRQKV

-427 QLIGGGGWRDAV
+427 QLIEGGGWRDAV

-452 DPFNQISRYW
+452 DPFNQIARYW

-467 FRSGQYDQAE
+467 FRSGQYDQAID
-477 EVFKSLYNI
+477 VYTTLYNN
-486 SALDG
+486 SALEG

-496 MIPYDIAYCHFKKED
+496 LIPYDLAYCYFKKDD
-511 YEGAAKWFD
+511 YDGAAKWFD
-520 EYLTSSRP
+520 EYLASSKP
-528 VNGEDAAS
+528 AKGEDAAA

-545 KDYASAIKGYEAA
+545 KDYPSAIKLYEAA
-558 IARFSYKDN
+558 IARFPYKDN

-580 AGDRN
+580 TGDKK

-594 AEADPSADFYP
+594 EEADPSAEFYP

-610 LGRAYVAVS
+610 LGRAYVAAS

-626 TFRKLGTSTRDNTII
+626 VFRKLGSSTKDNTII

-655 SDYEGALDCYKKVI
+655 SEYDNALDCYKKVI
-669 ELMPDTEY
+669 DLMPDTDY
-677 ASDALSAIESI
+677 AADALSAIESI
-688 YQSEGRGSEFLDY
+688 YQSEGRGDEFLDY
-701 ADRIGANRDK
+701 AELIGATRDK
-711 TDEEKEQMYF
+711 TDAEKEQMYF

-733 SKAISSLKSYLERY
+733 SKAISSLKSYLDRY
-747 PQGTKVAQTE
+747 PQGVNVAQTQ

-766 LDQKETA
+766 LGQKELA
-773 CDWYRK
+773 CDWYQK
-779 SLETEPSGICSE
+779 SLETEPSGLCSE
-791 SATLQLARLSYELE
+791 NATLRLAGLSFELE
-805 HFKEAYSCYKSLLQI
+805 HFKDAYSYYRSLLSI
-820 ARLDANIHTA
+820 ARLDANRHTA
-830 RVGMMQ
+830 RAGMMQ
-836 SAFKGAD
+836 SAFRGLD
-843 YPEAISCAA
+843 YQEAIACAD

-859 STEAQKRQADYVCAK
+859 SSAAEKRQADYVCAK
-874 SYLSLGERDKAYG
+874 SSLSLGERDKAYA
-887 LFRSLSSDPSSS
+887 LFRSLSSEPSDA

-910 DAYDQGNYG
+910 DAYDQGNYST
-919 DVQSRVHKFSA
+919 VQSMVHKFA
-930 AAPNQSYWLAK
+930 ADAPNQSYWLAK

-955 FAQAKATFES
+955 YSQAKATFES
-965 IRDGYTPQGRSDEI
+965 IRDGYTPQGKSDGVL
-979 QDNVNMRLE
+979 DNVNMRLE
-988 KLKTLMK
+988 KLKTLM

>member
-1 MKRGLI
+1 MNRGLI

-13 LALSSEAVSN
+13 LALSSELIAN
-23 GQEAGPDAFRK
+23 GQTTKTDAFRQ

-52 EISASGNDVMAKG
+52 EIAASGQDVMAKG
-65 YEALCAVRRQA
+65 YEALCAVRRQS
-76 VGNRIQAERYISEY
+76 VGNRNLADQYISEY
-90 PYSSLIPQVRFY
+90 PYSGLIPQIRFY
-102 NALNLFDEQDFSAAN
+102 NALNLFDEQNFSTAS
-117 AEFARIDMRSLKS
+117 AEFARIDMRSLKN
-130 SQIGEFIFKQ
+130 SQVPEFIFKQ

-147 DEYDRAEDLFSKAE
+147 DEYDRAEELFSKAE
-161 RMPYSD
+161 KMPYSD

-182 RKNFSSSFDWFTKA
+182 RKNFEESFDWFSKA
-196 AKDPRFTVQ
+196 AKDPRFTEQ

-211 ECRYMMKD
+211 ECRYMLKD
-219 YDYVIDNGGDC
+219 YSYVISNGDAA
-230 LDKVTPERRR
+230 LDRVTPERKR
-240 QIARFISESYL
+240 QLARFISESYL
-251 ARGNAAK
+251 SEGNAAK
-258 AREFYEIFGEGDVE
+258 AREYYEIFGEGAKE

-282 TVMYSTGDFR
+282 SVMYSTGDYK

-297 FSKMTSRADSIGQ
+297 FSRMTSRADSIGQ
-310 IANYELAYSYI
+310 IANYEMAYSYI

-336 SSQSWNADIREDA
+336 SSQPWNEDIREDA

-364 SVFNDYM
+364 SVFNEYM
-371 KTYPAKQKD
+371 KAYPGKKKD

-392 YGHDYAGAVDAYAN
+392 YGHDYAAAVDAYSN
-406 IDLLDQRQKV
+406 IDLLDSRQKV

-427 QLIGGGGWRDAV
+427 QLIEGGGWRDAV

-452 DPFNQISRYW
+452 DPFNQIVRYW

-467 FRSGQYDQAE
+467 FRSGQYDQAID
-477 EVFKSLYNI
+477 VYTTLYNN
-486 SALDG
+486 SALEG

-496 MIPYDIAYCHFKKED
+496 LIPYDLAYCYFKKDD
-511 YEGAAKWFD
+511 YDGAAKWFD
-520 EYLTSSRP
+520 EYLASSKP
-528 VNGEDAAS
+528 AKGEDAAA

-545 KDYASAIKGYEAA
+545 KDYPSAIKLYEAA
-558 IARFSYKDN
+558 IARFPYKDN

-580 AGDRN
+580 TGDRK

-594 AEADPSADFYP
+594 EEADPSAEFYP

-610 LGRAYVAVS
+610 LGRAYVAAS

-626 TFRKLGTSTRDNTII
+626 VFRKLGSSTKDNTII

-655 SDYEGALDCYKKVI
+655 SEYDNALDCYKKVI
-669 ELMPDTEY
+669 DLMPDTDY
-677 ASDALSAIESI
+677 AADALSAIESI
-688 YQSEGRGSEFLDY
+688 YQSEGRGDEFLDY
-701 ADRIGANRDK
+701 AELIGATRDK
-711 TDEEKEQMYF
+711 TDAEKEQMYF

-733 SKAISSLKSYLERY
+733 SKAISSLKSYLDRY
-747 PQGTKVAQTE
+747 PQGVNVAQTQ

-766 LDQKETA
+766 LGQKELA
-773 CDWYRK
+773 CDWYQK
-779 SLETEPSGICSE
+779 SLETEPSGLCSE
-791 SATLQLARLSYELE
+791 NATLRLAGLSFELE
-805 HFKEAYSCYKSLLQI
+805 HFKDAYSYYRSLLSI
-820 ARLDANIHTA
+820 ARLDANRHTA
-830 RVGMMQ
+830 RAGMMQ
-836 SAFKGAD
+836 SAFRGLD
-843 YPEAISCAA
+843 YQEAIACAD

-859 STEAQKRQADYVCAK
+859 SSAAEKRQADYVCAK
-874 SYLSLGERDKAYG
+874 SSLSLGERDKAYA
-887 LFRSLSSDPSSS
+887 LFRSLSSEPSDA

-910 DAYDQGNYG
+910 DAYDQGNYST
-919 DVQSRVHKFSA
+919 VQSMVHKFA
-930 AAPNQSYWLAK
+930 ADAPNQSYWLAK

-955 FAQAKATFES
+955 YAQAKATFES
-965 IRDGYTPQGRSDEI
+965 IRDGYTPQGKSDGVL
-979 QDNVNMRLE
+979 DNVNMRLE
-988 KLKTLMK
+988 KLKTLM

>member
-1 MKRGLI
+1 MNRGLI

-13 LALSSEAVSN
+13 LALSSELIAN
-23 GQEAGPDAFRK
+23 GQTTKTDAFRQ

-52 EISASGNDVMAKG
+52 EIAASGQDVMAKG
-65 YEALCAVRRQA
+65 YEALCAVRRQS
-76 VGNRIQAERYISEY
+76 VGNRNLADQYISEY
-90 PYSSLIPQVRFY
+90 PYSGLIPQIRFY
-102 NALNLFDEQDFSAAN
+102 NALNLFDEQNFSTAS
-117 AEFARIDMRSLKS
+117 AEFARIDMRSLKN
-130 SQIGEFIFKQ
+130 SQVPEFIFKQ

-147 DEYDRAEDLFSKAE
+147 DEYDRAEELFSKAE
-161 RMPYSD
+161 KMPYSD

-182 RKNFSSSFDWFTKA
+182 RKNFEDSFDWFSKA
-196 AKDPRFTVQ
+196 AKDPRFTEQ

-211 ECRYMMKD
+211 ECRYMLKD
-219 YDYVIDNGGDC
+219 YSYVISNGDAA
-230 LDKVTPERRR
+230 LDRVTPERKR
-240 QIARFISESYL
+240 QLARFISESYL
-251 ARGNAAK
+251 SEGNAAK
-258 AREFYEIFGEGDVE
+258 AREYYEIFGEGAKE

-282 TVMYSTGDFR
+282 SVMYSTGDYK

-297 FSKMTSRADSIGQ
+297 FSRMTSRADSIGQ
-310 IANYELAYSYI
+310 IANYEMAYSYI

-336 SSQSWNADIREDA
+336 SSQPWNEDIREDA

-364 SVFNDYM
+364 SVFNEYM
-371 KTYPAKQKD
+371 KAYPGKKKD

-392 YGHDYAGAVDAYAN
+392 YGHDYAAAVDAYSN
-406 IDLLDQRQKV
+406 IDLLDSRQKV

-427 QLIGGGGWRDAV
+427 QLIEGGGWRDAV

-452 DPFNQISRYW
+452 DPFNQIARYW

-467 FRSGQYDQAE
+467 FRSGQYDQAID
-477 EVFKSLYNI
+477 VYTTLYNN
-486 SALDG
+486 SALEG

-496 MIPYDIAYCHFKKED
+496 LIPYDLAYCYFKKDD
-511 YEGAAKWFD
+511 YDGAAKWFD
-520 EYLTSSRP
+520 EYLASSKP
-528 VNGEDAAS
+528 AKGEDAAA

-545 KDYASAIKGYEAA
+545 KDYPSAIKLYEAA
-558 IARFSYKDN
+558 IARFPYKDN

-580 AGDRN
+580 TGDKK

-594 AEADPSADFYP
+594 EEADPSAEFYP

-610 LGRAYVAVS
+610 LGRAYVAAS

-626 TFRKLGTSTRDNTII
+626 VFRKLGSSTKDNTII

-655 SDYEGALDCYKKVI
+655 SEYDNALDCYKKVI
-669 ELMPDTEY
+669 DLMPDTDY
-677 ASDALSAIESI
+677 AADALSAIESI
-688 YQSEGRGSEFLDY
+688 YQSEGRGDEFLDY
-701 ADRIGANRDK
+701 AELIGATRDK
-711 TDEEKEQMYF
+711 TDAEKEQMYF

-733 SKAISSLKSYLERY
+733 SKAISSLKSYLDRY
-747 PQGTKVAQTE
+747 PQGVNVAQTQ

-766 LDQKETA
+766 LGQKELA
-773 CDWYRK
+773 CDWYQK
-779 SLETEPSGICSE
+779 SLETEPSGLCSE
-791 SATLQLARLSYELE
+791 NATLRLAGLSFELE
-805 HFKEAYSCYKSLLQI
+805 HFKDAYSYYRSLLSI
-820 ARLDANIHTA
+820 ARLDANRHTA
-830 RVGMMQ
+830 RAGMMQ
-836 SAFKGAD
+836 SAFRGLD
-843 YPEAISCAA
+843 YQEAIACAD

-859 STEAQKRQADYVCAK
+859 SSSAEKRQADYVCAK
-874 SYLSLGERDKAYG
+874 SSLSLGERDKAYA
-887 LFRSLSSDPSSS
+887 LFRSLSSEPSDA

-910 DAYDQGNYG
+910 DAYDQGNYST
-919 DVQSRVHKFSA
+919 VQSMVHKFA
-930 AAPNQSYWLAK
+930 ADAPNQSYWLAK

-955 FAQAKATFES
+955 YAQAKATFES
-965 IRDGYTPQGRSDEI
+965 IRDGYTPQGKSDGVL
-979 QDNVNMRLE
+979 DNVNMRLE
-988 KLKTLMK
+988 KLKTLM

>member
-1 MKRGLI
+1 MNRGLI

-13 LALSSEAVSN
+13 LALSSELIAN
-23 GQEAGPDAFRK
+23 GQTTKTDAFRQ

-52 EISASGNDVMAKG
+52 EIAASGQDVMAKG
-65 YEALCAVRRQA
+65 YEALCAVRRQS
-76 VGNRIQAERYISEY
+76 VGNRNLADQYISEY
-90 PYSSLIPQVRFY
+90 PYSGLIPQIRFY
-102 NALNLFDEQDFSAAN
+102 NALNLFDEQNFSTAS
-117 AEFARIDMRSLKS
+117 AEFARIDMRSLKN
-130 SQIGEFIFKQ
+130 SQVPEFIFKQ

-147 DEYDRAEDLFSKAE
+147 DEYDRAEELFSKAE
-161 RMPYSD
+161 KMPYSD

-182 RKNFSSSFDWFTKA
+182 RKNFEESFDWFSKA
-196 AKDPRFTVQ
+196 AKDPRFTAQ

-211 ECRYMMKD
+211 ECRYMLRD
-219 YDYVIDNGGDC
+219 YSYVISNGDAA
-230 LDKVTPERRR
+230 LDRVTPERKR
-240 QIARFISESYL
+240 QLARFISESYL
-251 ARGNAAK
+251 SEGNAAK
-258 AREFYEIFGEGDVE
+258 AREYYEIFGEGAKE

-282 TVMYSTGDFR
+282 SVMYSTGDYK

-297 FSKMTSRADSIGQ
+297 FSRMTSRADSIGQ
-310 IANYELAYSYI
+310 IANYEMAYSYI

-336 SSQSWNADIREDA
+336 SSQPWNEDIREDA

-364 SVFNDYM
+364 SVFNEYM
-371 KTYPAKQKD
+371 KAYPGKKKD

-392 YGHDYAGAVDAYAN
+392 YGHDYAAAVDAYSN
-406 IDLLDQRQKV
+406 IDLLDSRQKV

-427 QLIGGGGWRDAV
+427 QLIEGGGWRDAV

-452 DPFNQISRYW
+452 DPFNQIARYW

-467 FRSGQYDQAE
+467 FRSGQYDQAID
-477 EVFKSLYNI
+477 VYTTLYNN
-486 SALDG
+486 SALEG

-496 MIPYDIAYCHFKKED
+496 LIPYDLAYCYFKKDD
-511 YEGAAKWFD
+511 YDGAAKWFD
-520 EYLTSSRP
+520 EYLASSKP
-528 VNGEDAAS
+528 AKGEDAAA

-545 KDYASAIKGYEAA
+545 KDYPSAIKLYEAA
-558 IARFSYKDN
+558 IARFPYKDN

-580 AGDRN
+580 TGDRK

-594 AEADPSADFYP
+594 EEADPSAEFYP

-610 LGRAYVAVS
+610 LGRAYVAAS

-626 TFRKLGTSTRDNTII
+626 VFRKLGSSTKDNTII

-655 SDYEGALDCYKKVI
+655 SEYDNALDCYKKVI
-669 ELMPDTEY
+669 DLMPDTDY
-677 ASDALSAIESI
+677 AADALSAIESI
-688 YQSEGRGSEFLDY
+688 YQSEGRGDEFLDY
-701 ADRIGANRDK
+701 AELIGATRDK
-711 TDEEKEQMYF
+711 TDAEKEQMYF

-733 SKAISSLKSYLERY
+733 SKAISSLKSYLDRY
-747 PQGTKVAQTE
+747 PQGVNVAQTQ

-766 LDQKETA
+766 LGQKELA
-773 CDWYRK
+773 CDWYQK
-779 SLETEPSGICSE
+779 SLETEPSGLCSE
-791 SATLQLARLSYELE
+791 NATLRLAGLSFELE
-805 HFKEAYSCYKSLLQI
+805 HFKDAYSYYRSLLSI
-820 ARLDANIHTA
+820 ARLDANRHTA
-830 RVGMMQ
+830 RAGMMQ
-836 SAFKGAD
+836 SAFRGLD
-843 YPEAISCAA
+843 YQEAIACAD

-859 STEAQKRQADYVCAK
+859 SSAAEKRQADYVCAK
-874 SYLSLGERDKAYG
+874 SSLSLGERDKAYA
-887 LFRSLSSDPSSS
+887 LFRSLSSEPSDA

-910 DAYDQGNYG
+910 DAYDQGNYST
-919 DVQSRVHKFSA
+919 VQSMVHKFA
-930 AAPNQSYWLAK
+930 ADAPNQSYWLAK

-955 FAQAKATFES
+955 YAQAKATFES
-965 IRDGYTPQGRSDEI
+965 IRDGYTPQGKSDGVL
-979 QDNVNMRLE
+979 DNVNMRLE
-988 KLKTLMK
+988 KLKTLM

>member
-1 MKRGLI
+1 MNRGLI

-13 LALSSEAVSN
+13 LALSSELIAN
-23 GQEAGPDAFRK
+23 GQTTKTDAFRQ

-52 EISASGNDVMAKG
+52 EIAASGQDVMAKG
-65 YEALCAVRRQA
+65 YEALCAVRRQS
-76 VGNRIQAERYISEY
+76 VGNRNLADQYISEY
-90 PYSSLIPQVRFY
+90 PYSGLIPQIRFY
-102 NALNLFDEQDFSAAN
+102 NALNLFDEQNFSTAS
-117 AEFARIDMRSLKS
+117 AEFARIDMRSLKN
-130 SQIGEFIFKQ
+130 SQVPEFIFKQ

-147 DEYDRAEDLFSKAE
+147 DEYDRAEELFSKAE
-161 RMPYSD
+161 KMPYSD

-182 RKNFSSSFDWFTKA
+182 WKNFEESFDWFSKA
-196 AKDPRFTVQ
+196 AKDPRFTEQ

-211 ECRYMMKD
+211 ECRYMLKD
-219 YDYVIDNGGDC
+219 YSYVISNGDAA
-230 LDKVTPERRR
+230 LDRVTPERKR
-240 QIARFISESYL
+240 QLARFISESYL
-251 ARGNAAK
+251 SEGNAAK
-258 AREFYEIFGEGDVE
+258 AREYYEIFGEGAKE

-282 TVMYSTGDFR
+282 SVMYSTGDYK

-297 FSKMTSRADSIGQ
+297 FSRMTSRADSIGQ
-310 IANYELAYSYI
+310 IANYEMAYSYI

-336 SSQSWNADIREDA
+336 SSQPWNEDIREDA

-364 SVFNDYM
+364 SVFNEYM
-371 KTYPAKQKD
+371 KAYPGKKKD

-392 YGHDYAGAVDAYAN
+392 YGHDYAAAVDAYSN
-406 IDLLDQRQKV
+406 IDLLDSRQKV

-427 QLIGGGGWRDAV
+427 QLIEGGGWRDAV

-452 DPFNQISRYW
+452 DPFNQIARYW

-467 FRSGQYDQAE
+467 FRSGQYDQAID
-477 EVFKSLYNI
+477 VYTTLYNN
-486 SALDG
+486 SALEG

-496 MIPYDIAYCHFKKED
+496 LIPYDLAYCYFKKDD
-511 YEGAAKWFD
+511 YDGAAKWFD
-520 EYLTSSRP
+520 EYLASSKP
-528 VNGEDAAS
+528 AKGEDAAA

-545 KDYASAIKGYEAA
+545 KDYPSAIKLYEAA
-558 IARFSYKDN
+558 IARFPYKDN

-580 AGDRN
+580 TGDKK

-594 AEADPSADFYP
+594 EEADPSAEFYP

-610 LGRAYVAVS
+610 LGRAYVAAS

-626 TFRKLGTSTRDNTII
+626 VFRKLGSSTKDNTII

-655 SDYEGALDCYKKVI
+655 SEYDNALDCYKKVI
-669 ELMPDTEY
+669 DLMPDTDY
-677 ASDALSAIESI
+677 AADALSAIESI
-688 YQSEGRGSEFLDY
+688 YQSEGRGDEFLDY
-701 ADRIGANRDK
+701 AELIGATRDK
-711 TDEEKEQMYF
+711 TDAEKEQMYF

-733 SKAISSLKSYLERY
+733 SKAISSLKSYLDRY
-747 PQGTKVAQTE
+747 PQGVNVAQTQ

-766 LDQKETA
+766 LGQKELA
-773 CDWYRK
+773 CDWYQK
-779 SLETEPSGICSE
+779 SLETEPSGLCSE
-791 SATLQLARLSYELE
+791 NATLRLAGLSFELE
-805 HFKEAYSCYKSLLQI
+805 HFKDAYSYYRSLLSI
-820 ARLDANIHTA
+820 ARLDANRHTA
-830 RVGMMQ
+830 RAGMMQ
-836 SAFKGAD
+836 SAFRGLD
-843 YPEAISCAA
+843 YQEAIACAD

-859 STEAQKRQADYVCAK
+859 SSAAEKRQADYVCAK
-874 SYLSLGERDKAYG
+874 SSLSLGERDKAYA
-887 LFRSLSSDPSSS
+887 LFRSLSSEPSDA

-910 DAYDQGNYG
+910 DAYDQGNYST
-919 DVQSRVHKFSA
+919 VQSMVHKFA
-930 AAPNQSYWLAK
+930 ADAPNQSYWLAK

-955 FAQAKATFES
+955 YAQAKATFES
-965 IRDGYTPQGRSDEI
+965 IRDGYTPQGKSDGVL
-979 QDNVNMRLE
+979 DNVNMRLE
-988 KLKTLMK
+988 KLKTLM

>member
-1 MKRGLI
+1 MNRGLI

-13 LALSSEAVSN
+13 LALSSELIAN
-23 GQEAGPDAFRK
+23 GQTTKTDAFRQ

-52 EISASGNDVMAKG
+52 EIAASGQDVMAKG
-65 YEALCAVRRQA
+65 YEALCAVRRQS
-76 VGNRIQAERYISEY
+76 VGNRNLADQYISEY
-90 PYSSLIPQVRFY
+90 PYSGLIPQIRFY
-102 NALNLFDEQDFSAAN
+102 NALNLFDEQNFSTAS
-117 AEFARIDMRSLKS
+117 AEFARIDMRSLKN
-130 SQIGEFIFKQ
+130 SQVPEFIFKQ

-147 DEYDRAEDLFSKAE
+147 DEYDRAEELFSKAE
-161 RMPYSD
+161 KMPYSD

-182 RKNFSSSFDWFTKA
+182 RKNFEESFDWFSKA
-196 AKDPRFTVQ
+196 AKDPRFTEQ

-211 ECRYMMKD
+211 ECRYMLKD
-219 YDYVIDNGGDC
+219 YSYVISNGDAA
-230 LDKVTPERRR
+230 LDRVTPERKR
-240 QIARFISESYL
+240 QLARFISESYL
-251 ARGNAAK
+251 SEGNAAK
-258 AREFYEIFGEGDVE
+258 AREYYEIFGEGAKE

-282 TVMYSTGDFR
+282 SVMYSTGDYK

-297 FSKMTSRADSIGQ
+297 FSRMTSRADSIGQ
-310 IANYELAYSYI
+310 IANYEMAYSYI

-336 SSQSWNADIREDA
+336 SSQPWNEDIREDA

-364 SVFNDYM
+364 SVFNEYM
-371 KTYPAKQKD
+371 KAYPGKKKD

-392 YGHDYAGAVDAYAN
+392 YGHDYAAAVDAYSN
-406 IDLLDQRQKV
+406 IDLLDSRQKV

-427 QLIGGGGWRDAV
+427 QLIEGGGWRDAV

-452 DPFNQISRYW
+452 DPFNQIARYW

-467 FRSGQYDQAE
+467 FRSGQYDQAID
-477 EVFKSLYNI
+477 VYTTLYNN
-486 SALDG
+486 SALEG

-496 MIPYDIAYCHFKKED
+496 LIPYDLAYCYFKKDD
-511 YEGAAKWFD
+511 YDGAAKWFD
-520 EYLTSSRP
+520 EYLASSKP
-528 VNGEDAAS
+528 AKGEDAAA

-545 KDYASAIKGYEAA
+545 KDYPSAIKLYEAA
-558 IARFSYKDN
+558 IARFPYKDN

-580 AGDRN
+580 TGDRK

-594 AEADPSADFYP
+594 EEADPSAEFYP

-610 LGRAYVAVS
+610 LGRAYVAAS

-626 TFRKLGTSTRDNTII
+626 VFRKLGTSTKDNTII

-655 SDYEGALDCYKKVI
+655 SEYDNALDCYKKVI
-669 ELMPDTEY
+669 DLMPDTDY
-677 ASDALSAIESI
+677 AADALSAIESI
-688 YQSEGRGSEFLDY
+688 YQSEGRGDEFLDY
-701 ADRIGANRDK
+701 AELIGATRDK
-711 TDEEKEQMYF
+711 TDAEKEQMYF

-733 SKAISSLKSYLERY
+733 SKAISSLKSYLDRY
-747 PQGTKVAQTE
+747 PQGVNVAQTQ

-766 LDQKETA
+766 LGQKELA
-773 CDWYRK
+773 CDWYQK
-779 SLETEPSGICSE
+779 SLETEPSGLCSE
-791 SATLQLARLSYELE
+791 NATLRLAGLSFELE
-805 HFKEAYSCYKSLLQI
+805 HFKDAYSYYRSLLSI
-820 ARLDANIHTA
+820 ARLDANRHTA
-830 RVGMMQ
+830 RAGMMQ
-836 SAFKGAD
+836 SAFRGLD
-843 YPEAISCAA
+843 YQEAIACAD

-859 STEAQKRQADYVCAK
+859 SSAAEKRQADYVCAK
-874 SYLSLGERDKAYG
+874 SSLSLGERDKAYA
-887 LFRSLSSDPSSS
+887 LFRSLSSEPSDA

-910 DAYDQGNYG
+910 DAYDQGNYST
-919 DVQSRVHKFSA
+919 VQSMVHKFA
-930 AAPNQSYWLAK
+930 ADAPNQSYWLAK

-955 FAQAKATFES
+955 YAQAKATFES
-965 IRDGYTPQGRSDEI
+965 IRDGYTPQGKSDGVL
-979 QDNVNMRLE
+979 DNVNMRLE
-988 KLKTLMK
+988 KLKTLM

>member
-1 MKRGLI
+1 MNRGLI

-13 LALSSEAVSN
+13 LALSSELIAN
-23 GQEAGPDAFRK
+23 GQTTKTDAFRQ

-52 EISASGNDVMAKG
+52 EIAASSQDVMAKG
-65 YEALCAVRRQA
+65 YEALCAVRRQS
-76 VGNRIQAERYISEY
+76 VGNRNLADQYISEY
-90 PYSSLIPQVRFY
+90 PYSGLIPQIRFY
-102 NALNLFDEQDFSAAN
+102 NALNLFDEQNFSTAS
-117 AEFARIDMRSLKS
+117 AEFARIDMRSLKN
-130 SQIGEFIFKQ
+130 SQVPEFIFKQ

-147 DEYDRAEDLFSKAE
+147 DEYDRAEELFSKAE
-161 RMPYSD
+161 KMPYSD

-182 RKNFSSSFDWFTKA
+182 RKHFEDSFDWFSKA
-196 AKDPRFTVQ
+196 AKDPRFTEQ

-211 ECRYMMKD
+211 ECRYMLKD
-219 YDYVIDNGGDC
+219 YSYVISNGDAA
-230 LDKVTPERRR
+230 LDRVTPERKR
-240 QIARFISESYL
+240 QLARFISESYL
-251 ARGNAAK
+251 SEGNAAK
-258 AREFYEIFGEGDVE
+258 AREYYEIFGEGAKE

-282 TVMYSTGDFR
+282 SVMYSTGDYK

-297 FSKMTSRADSIGQ
+297 FSRMTSRADSIGQ
-310 IANYELAYSYI
+310 IANYEMAYSYI

-336 SSQSWNADIREDA
+336 SSQPWNEDIREDA

-364 SVFNDYM
+364 SVFNEYM
-371 KTYPAKQKD
+371 KAYPGKKKD

-392 YGHDYAGAVDAYAN
+392 YGHDYAAAVDAYSN
-406 IDLLDQRQKV
+406 IDLLDSRQKV

-427 QLIGGGGWRDAV
+427 QLIEGGGWRDAV

-452 DPFNQISRYW
+452 DPFNQIARYW

-467 FRSGQYDQAE
+467 FRSGQYDQAID
-477 EVFKSLYNI
+477 VYTTLYNN
-486 SALDG
+486 SALEG

-496 MIPYDIAYCHFKKED
+496 LIPYDLAYCYFKKDD
-511 YEGAAKWFD
+511 YDGAAKWFD
-520 EYLTSSRP
+520 EYLASSKP
-528 VNGEDAAS
+528 AKGEDAAA

-545 KDYASAIKGYEAA
+545 KDYPSAIKLYEAA
-558 IARFSYKDN
+558 IARFPYKDN

-580 AGDRN
+580 TGDRK

-594 AEADPSADFYP
+594 EEADPSAEFYP

-610 LGRAYVAVS
+610 LGRAYVAAS

-626 TFRKLGTSTRDNTII
+626 VFRKLGSSTKDNTII

-655 SDYEGALDCYKKVI
+655 SEYDNALDCYKKVI
-669 ELMPDTEY
+669 DLMPDTDY
-677 ASDALSAIESI
+677 AADALSAIESI
-688 YQSEGRGSEFLDY
+688 YQSEGRGDEFLDY
-701 ADRIGANRDK
+701 AELIGATRDK
-711 TDEEKEQMYF
+711 TDAEKEQMYF

-733 SKAISSLKSYLERY
+733 SKAISSLKSYLDRY
-747 PQGTKVAQTE
+747 PQGVNVAQTQ

-766 LDQKETA
+766 LGQKELA
-773 CDWYRK
+773 CDWYQK
-779 SLETEPSGICSE
+779 SLETEPSGLCSE
-791 SATLQLARLSYELE
+791 NATLRLAGLSFELE
-805 HFKEAYSCYKSLLQI
+805 HFKDAYSYYRSLLSI
-820 ARLDANIHTA
+820 ARLDANRHTA
-830 RVGMMQ
+830 RAGMMQ
-836 SAFKGAD
+836 SAFRGLD
-843 YPEAISCAA
+843 YQEAIACAD

-859 STEAQKRQADYVCAK
+859 SSAAEKRQADYVCAK
-874 SYLSLGERDKAYG
+874 SSLSLGERDKAYA
-887 LFRSLSSDPSSS
+887 LFRSLSSEPSDA

-910 DAYDQGNYG
+910 DAYDQGNYST
-919 DVQSRVHKFSA
+919 VQSMVHKFA
-930 AAPNQSYWLAK
+930 ADAPNQSYWLAK

-955 FAQAKATFES
+955 YAQAKATFES
-965 IRDGYTPQGRSDEI
+965 IRDGYTPQGKSDGVL
-979 QDNVNMRLE
+979 DNVNMRLE
-988 KLKTLMK
+988 KLKTLM

>member
-1 MKRGLI
+1 MNRGLI

-13 LALSSEAVSN
+13 LALSSELIAN
-23 GQEAGPDAFRK
+23 GQTTKTDAFRQ

-52 EISASGNDVMAKG
+52 EIAASGQDVMAKG
-65 YEALCAVRRQA
+65 YEALCAVRRQS
-76 VGNRIQAERYISEY
+76 VGNRNLADQYISEY
-90 PYSSLIPQVRFY
+90 PYSGLIPQIRFY
-102 NALNLFDEQDFSAAN
+102 NALNLFDEQNFSTAS
-117 AEFARIDMRSLKS
+117 AEFARIDMRSLKN
-130 SQIGEFIFKQ
+130 SQVPEFIFKQ

-147 DEYDRAEDLFSKAE
+147 DEYDRAEELFSKAE
-161 RMPYSD
+161 KMPYSD

-182 RKNFSSSFDWFTKA
+182 RKNFEDSFDWFSKA
-196 AKDPRFTVQ
+196 AKDPRFTEQ

-211 ECRYMMKD
+211 ECRYMLKD
-219 YDYVIDNGGDC
+219 YSYVISNGDAA
-230 LDKVTPERRR
+230 LDRVTPERKR
-240 QIARFISESYL
+240 QLARFISESYL
-251 ARGNAAK
+251 SEGNAAK
-258 AREFYEIFGEGDVE
+258 AREYYEIFGEGAKE

-282 TVMYSTGDFR
+282 SVMYSTGDYK

-297 FSKMTSRADSIGQ
+297 FSRMTSRADSIGQ
-310 IANYELAYSYI
+310 IANYEMAYSYI

-336 SSQSWNADIREDA
+336 SSQPWNEDIREDA

-364 SVFNDYM
+364 SVFNEYM
-371 KTYPAKQKD
+371 KAYPGKKKD

-392 YGHDYAGAVDAYAN
+392 YGHDYAAAVDAYSN
-406 IDLLDQRQKV
+406 IDLLDSRQKV

-427 QLIGGGGWRDAV
+427 QLIEGGGWRDAV

-452 DPFNQISRYW
+452 DPFNQIARYW

-467 FRSGQYDQAE
+467 FRSGQYDQAID
-477 EVFKSLYNI
+477 VYTTLYNN
-486 SALDG
+486 SALEG

-496 MIPYDIAYCHFKKED
+496 LIPYDLAYCYFKKDD
-511 YEGAAKWFD
+511 YDGAAKWFD
-520 EYLTSSRP
+520 EYLASSKP
-528 VNGEDAAS
+528 AKGEDAAA

-545 KDYASAIKGYEAA
+545 KDYPSAIKLYEAA
-558 IARFSYKDN
+558 IARFPYKDN

-580 AGDRN
+580 TGDRK

-594 AEADPSADFYP
+594 EEADPSAEFYP

-610 LGRAYVAVS
+610 LGRAYVAAS

-626 TFRKLGTSTRDNTII
+626 VFRKLGSSTKDNTII

-655 SDYEGALDCYKKVI
+655 SEYDNALECYKKVI
-669 ELMPDTEY
+669 DLMPDTDY
-677 ASDALSAIESI
+677 AADALSAIESI
-688 YQSEGRGSEFLDY
+688 YQSEGRGDEFLDY
-701 ADRIGANRDK
+701 AELIGATRDK
-711 TDEEKEQMYF
+711 TDAEKEQMYF

-733 SKAISSLKSYLERY
+733 SKAISSLKSYLDRY
-747 PQGTKVAQTE
+747 PQGVNVAQTQ

-766 LDQKETA
+766 LGQKELA
-773 CDWYRK
+773 CDWYQK
-779 SLETEPSGICSE
+779 SLETEPSGLCSE
-791 SATLQLARLSYELE
+791 NATLRLAGLSFELE
-805 HFKEAYSCYKSLLQI
+805 HFKDAYSYYRSLLSI
-820 ARLDANIHTA
+820 ARLDANRHTA
-830 RVGMMQ
+830 RAGMMQ
-836 SAFKGAD
+836 SAFRGLD
-843 YPEAISCAA
+843 YQEAIACAD

-859 STEAQKRQADYVCAK
+859 SSAAEKRQADYVCAK
-874 SYLSLGERDKAYG
+874 SSLSLGERDKAYA
-887 LFRSLSSDPSSS
+887 LFRSLSSEPSDA

-910 DAYDQGNYG
+910 DAYDQGNYST
-919 DVQSRVHKFSA
+919 VQSMVHKFA
-930 AAPNQSYWLAK
+930 ADAPNQSYWLAK

-955 FAQAKATFES
+955 YAQAKATFES
-965 IRDGYTPQGRSDEI
+965 IRDGYTPQGKSDGVL
-979 QDNVNMRLE
+979 DNVNMRLE
-988 KLKTLMK
+988 KLKTLM

>member
-1 MKRGLI
+1 MNRGLI

-13 LALSSEAVSN
+13 LALSSELIAN
-23 GQEAGPDAFRK
+23 GQTTKTDAFRQ

-52 EISASGNDVMAKG
+52 EIAASGQDVMAKG
-65 YEALCAVRRQA
+65 YEALCAVRRQS
-76 VGNRIQAERYISEY
+76 VGNRNLADQYISEY
-90 PYSSLIPQVRFY
+90 PYSGLIPQIRFY
-102 NALNLFDEQDFSAAN
+102 NALNLFDEQNFSTAS
-117 AEFARIDMRSLKS
+117 AEFARIDMRSLKN
-130 SQIGEFIFKQ
+130 SQVPEFIFKQ

-147 DEYDRAEDLFSKAE
+147 DEYDRAEELFSKAE
-161 RMPYSD
+161 KMPYSD

-182 RKNFSSSFDWFTKA
+182 RKNFEESFDWFSKA
-196 AKDPRFTVQ
+196 AKDPRFTEQ

-211 ECRYMMKD
+211 ECRYMLKD
-219 YDYVIDNGGDC
+219 YSYVISNGDAA
-230 LDKVTPERRR
+230 LDRVTPERKR
-240 QIARFISESYL
+240 QLARFISESYL
-251 ARGNAAK
+251 SEGNAAK
-258 AREFYEIFGEGDVE
+258 AREYYEIFGEGAKE

-282 TVMYSTGDFR
+282 SVMYSTGDYK

-297 FSKMTSRADSIGQ
+297 FSRMTSRADSIGQ
-310 IANYELAYSYI
+310 IANYEMAYSYI

-336 SSQSWNADIREDA
+336 SSQPWNEDIREDA

-364 SVFNDYM
+364 SVFNEYM
-371 KTYPAKQKD
+371 KAYPGKKKD

-392 YGHDYAGAVDAYAN
+392 YGHDYAAAVDAYSN
-406 IDLLDQRQKV
+406 IDLLDSRQKV

-427 QLIGGGGWRDAV
+427 QLIEGGGWRDAV

-452 DPFNQISRYW
+452 DPFNQIARYW

-467 FRSGQYDQAE
+467 FRSGQYDQAID
-477 EVFKSLYNI
+477 VYTTLYNN
-486 SALDG
+486 SALEG

-496 MIPYDIAYCHFKKED
+496 LIPYDLAYCYFKKDD
-511 YEGAAKWFD
+511 YDGAAKWFD
-520 EYLTSSRP
+520 EYLASSKP
-528 VNGEDAAS
+528 AKGEDAAA

-545 KDYASAIKGYEAA
+545 KDYPSAIKLYEAA
-558 IARFSYKDN
+558 IARFPYKDN

-580 AGDRN
+580 TGDKK

-594 AEADPSADFYP
+594 EEADPSAEFYP

-610 LGRAYVAVS
+610 LGRAYVAAS

-626 TFRKLGTSTRDNTII
+626 VFRKLGSSTKDNTII

-655 SDYEGALDCYKKVI
+655 SEYDNALDCYKKVI
-669 ELMPDTEY
+669 DLMPDTDY
-677 ASDALSAIESI
+677 AADALSAIESI
-688 YQSEGRGSEFLDY
+688 YQSEGRGDEFLDY
-701 ADRIGANRDK
+701 AELIVATRDK
-711 TDEEKEQMYF
+711 TDAEKEQMYF

-733 SKAISSLKSYLERY
+733 SKAISSLKSYLDRY
-747 PQGTKVAQTE
+747 PQGVNVAQTQ

-766 LDQKETA
+766 LGQKELA
-773 CDWYRK
+773 CDWYQK
-779 SLETEPSGICSE
+779 SLETEPSGLCSE
-791 SATLQLARLSYELE
+791 NATLRLAGLSFELE
-805 HFKEAYSCYKSLLQI
+805 HFKDAYSYYRSLLSI
-820 ARLDANIHTA
+820 ARLDANRHTA
-830 RVGMMQ
+830 RAGMMQ
-836 SAFKGAD
+836 SAFRGLD
-843 YPEAISCAA
+843 YQEAIACAD

-859 STEAQKRQADYVCAK
+859 SSAAEKRQADYVCAK
-874 SYLSLGERDKAYG
+874 SSLSLGERDKAYA
-887 LFRSLSSDPSSS
+887 LFRSLSSEPSDA

-910 DAYDQGNYG
+910 DAYDQGNYST
-919 DVQSRVHKFSA
+919 VQSMVHKFA
-930 AAPNQSYWLAK
+930 ADAPNQSYWLAK

-955 FAQAKATFES
+955 YAQAKATFES
-965 IRDGYTPQGRSDEI
+965 IRDGYTPQGKSDGVL
-979 QDNVNMRLE
+979 DNVNMRLE
-988 KLKTLMK
+988 KLKTLM